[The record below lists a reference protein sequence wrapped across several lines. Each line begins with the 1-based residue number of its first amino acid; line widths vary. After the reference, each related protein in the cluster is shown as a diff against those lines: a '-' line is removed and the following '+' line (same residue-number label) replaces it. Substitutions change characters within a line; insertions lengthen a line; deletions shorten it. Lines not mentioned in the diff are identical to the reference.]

1 MARDLTVLIMAA
13 GHGTRMR
20 SGLAKVLHPVCG
32 RPMVLWVAEAARDAG
47 AARVVCV
54 TRPGEGVAERLDG
67 RVEIA
72 EQVEGEGTGS
82 AVLAAREAI
91 QAAEAVVVLSG
102 DHPLVSRDTIAG
114 MVETHRQHGA
124 AATVLTTDR
133 IDPAGY
139 GRIVRAEDGSVDR
152 IVETKYAEEVDPA
165 LLRIGEINMGSYVF
179 AASDL
184 LDALDKIPADR
195 GERYLTAVVPIL
207 IDAGMRVVPH
217 PTDDVLSARGVNT
230 RVDLMQVEELA
241 QERILEQHALNGVTF
256 ASPQTAVV
264 HADVEIGEDTT
275 IGPGVA
281 LYGATRI
288 GERCGVGPHVTAV
301 DATLGDEVTVSHAV
315 LADCRVAARATI
327 GPFAYLRPGTEVGEG
342 AKIGTYV
349 EIKNSRIGA
358 GAKIPHLSYV
368 GDADVGEGANLGAS
382 TITANYDG
390 RQKHRTT
397 FGKGVRTGVH
407 NSFVAPVSVGDD
419 AYTGAGS
426 VIRKDVPD
434 GALGVS
440 RPPQKNIEGWAS
452 RKKDE
457 KAPE

>member
-1 MARDLTVLIMAA
+1 MDRDLTVLIMAA

-20 SGLAKVLHPVCG
+20 SELPKVLHPVCG
-32 RPMVLWVAEAARDAG
+32 RPMVLWVAEAARGAG
-47 AARVVCV
+47 AGRVVCV
-54 TRPGEGVAERLDG
+54 TRPGGGVAERLDG

-72 EQVEGEGTGS
+72 EQLHGEGTGS

-91 QAAEAVVVLSG
+91 EAADAVVVLSG
-102 DHPLVSRDTIAG
+102 DHPLVARETIAG

-152 IVETKYAEEVDPA
+152 IVETKYAEEVDPSI
-165 LLRIGEINMGSYVF
+165 LEIDEVNLGSYVF
-179 AASDL
+179 AADDL
-184 LDALDKIPADR
+184 LEALVKVPEAR

-207 IDAGMRVVPH
+207 IEAGRRVVPH
-217 PTDDVLSARGVNT
+217 VTDDVLSARGVNT
-230 RVDLMQVEELA
+230 RVDLMHVEEIARTRL
-241 QERILEQHALNGVTF
+241 LEQHALAGVTF
-256 ASPQTAVV
+256 TSPATVTV
-264 HADVEIGEDTT
+264 DADVRIGADTV
-275 IGPGVA
+275 IGAGVA
-281 LYGATRI
+281 LLGGTEI
-288 GERCGVGPHVTAV
+288 GTGCEIGPNVTAT
-301 DATLGDEVTVSHAV
+301 DALLGDEVTVSHAF
-315 LADCRVAARATI
+315 LADCRVGDRVKI

-349 EIKNSRIGA
+349 EVKNSRIGA

-390 RQKHRTT
+390 VEKHRTSI
-397 FGKGVRTGVH
+397 GEGVRTGVH
-407 NSFVAPVSVGDD
+407 TSLVAPVRVGDG

-426 VIRKDVPD
+426 VIREDVPD
-434 GALGVS
+434 DALGVTPGS
-440 RPPQKNIEGWAS
+440 QKNIEGWS
-452 RKKDE
+452 RRKREE
-457 KAPE
+457 KPE